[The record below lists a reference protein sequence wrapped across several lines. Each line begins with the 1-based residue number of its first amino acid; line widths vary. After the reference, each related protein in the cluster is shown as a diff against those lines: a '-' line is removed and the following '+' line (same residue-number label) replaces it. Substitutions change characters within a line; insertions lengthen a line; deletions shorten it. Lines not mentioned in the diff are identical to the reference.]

1 MLFGILLLAVSAIG
15 SVFLA
20 KAYKR
25 NRDLYSWLPN
35 ELKDAT
41 LAFNEHTIYTNQPYR
56 IVGRA
61 DRIYRLP
68 SGGYVPLEYKTRL
81 NNNKYPEDIAELSLQ
96 AWQLRRENKQT
107 EGYGFVVVK
116 NTFTGKR
123 TSFRVDLKGDAYCQA
138 LIERHLAIKARTV
151 PAKKSLGPKCKAC
164 GHSER
169 CAANG

>member
-1 MLFGILLLAVSAIG
+1 MFFGILLLTISAVG
-15 SVFLA
+15 SLFLT
-20 KAYKR
+20 KIYKR
-25 NRDLYSWLPN
+25 NRDLYSWLPH

-61 DRIYRLP
+61 DRIYQLP
-68 SGGYVPLEYKTRL
+68 NGSYVPLEYKTRP

-116 NTFTGKR
+116 NMLTGKR
-123 TSFRVDLKGDAYCQA
+123 TSFRVDLKGDAYCQT
-138 LIERHLAIKARTV
+138 LIERHLAVKGSTV
-151 PAKKSLGPKCKAC
+151 PAKKSIGPKCKAC
-164 GHSER
+164 GHTAR
-169 CAANG
+169 CKA